1 MSCSKY
7 TITNNSNNN
16 TAVINYNR
24 CSDNQT
30 ISNFSVEP
38 NQTIVI
44 WVVDDTFY
52 TVESN
57 TLSVTIEPFSGS
69 ITGACTDVCDPVILY
84 YNSSQNRTS
93 QTIYS

>member
-1 MSCSKY
+1 MSCFKY
-7 TITNNSNNN
+7 TITNNSDRN

-57 TLSVTIEPFSGS
+57 TLSVTMLFYITTPHKIERLKPYTVG
-69 ITGACTDVCDPVILY
+69 IIIRNIL
-84 YNSSQNRTS
+84 
-93 QTIYS
+93 